1 MTAFFTLLRRDLL
14 LAVRSRAEVLQPL
27 LFLLV
32 VVSLFPLGLGPG
44 PLLLAR
50 IAAGVIWIAALL
62 ASTLSLDSLFRGD
75 FEDGSLDQFIT
86 SGHSASLLS
95 LAKICAH
102 WLTTGLPIVLF
113 SPLLAIWLNL
123 PSAALPVLVKSLLL
137 GTPVFSLIGA
147 IGAALT
153 VGLRQGGQLLALLI
167 FPLLIPVLILA
178 TGAVSAATAG
188 MEVNAYLLWMAAY
201 AVLMLTLAPFACA
214 AALKISLS

>member
-1 MTAFFTLLRRDLL
+1 MSAFFTLLRRDLL

-27 LFLLV
+27 FFLLV

-44 PLLLAR
+44 PVLLAR

-75 FEDGSLDQFIT
+75 FDDGSLDQFIT
-86 SGHSASLLS
+86 SGHSPSLLS

-102 WLTTGLPIVLF
+102 WLTSGLPIVLF

-123 PSAALPVLVKSLLL
+123 PSEALPVLVKSLLL

>member
-1 MTAFFTLLRRDLL
+1 MNAFATVLRRDLL
-14 LAVRSRAEVLQPL
+14 LAVRSKAEVLQPL
-27 LFLLV
+27 FFLLV

-44 PLLLAR
+44 PVLLAR
-50 IAAGVIWIAALL
+50 IAAGVILIAALL

-75 FEDGSLDQFIT
+75 YDDGSLDLMLS
-86 SGHSASLLS
+86 SGHSPGLLA

-102 WLTTGLPIVLF
+102 WLTSGLPIVLF

-123 PSAALPVLVKSLLL
+123 PPEALPVLLKSLLL
-137 GTPVFSLIGA
+137 GTPIFSLIGA

-153 VGLRQGGQLLALLI
+153 VGLRQGGQLMALLV

-188 MEVNAYLLWMAAY
+188 METDGYLLWMAAY

>member
-1 MTAFFTLLRRDLL
+1 MSAFFTLLRRDLL
-14 LAVRSRAEVLQPL
+14 LAIRSRAEVLQPL
-27 LFLLV
+27 FFLLV

-44 PLLLAR
+44 PVLLAR

-75 FEDGSLDQFIT
+75 FDDGSLDQFIT
-86 SGHSASLLS
+86 SGHSPSLLS

-102 WLTTGLPIVLF
+102 WLTSGLPIVLF

-123 PSAALPVLVKSLLL
+123 PSEALPVLVKSLLL

-214 AALKISLS
+214 AALRISLS

>member
-1 MTAFFTLLRRDLL
+1 MSAFFSLLKRDLL
-14 LAVRSRAEVLQPL
+14 LAIRSRAEALQPL
-27 LFLLV
+27 FFLLV

-44 PLLLAR
+44 PALLAR
-50 IAAGVIWIAALL
+50 IAVGVIWIAALL
-62 ASTLSLDSLFRGD
+62 ASTLSLDGLFRAD
-75 FEDGSLDQFIT
+75 FEDGSLEQFLT
-86 SGHSASLLS
+86 SGHSLSLLA
-95 LAKICAH
+95 LAKIIAH

-123 PSAALPVLVKSLLL
+123 PHEALPVLVKSLLL

-178 TGAVSAATAG
+178 TGAVSAATDNLG
-188 MEVNAYLLWMAAY
+188 SSAYLQWMAAY

-214 AALKISLS
+214 ASLRISLS